1 MEEVKTLYEDL
12 VDCADRHGLNAG
24 IFDARIPVAKYVQR
38 EADEDDQVKKLV
50 ATKGSF
56 SASALWNKNWQCK
69 CGIEGP

>member
-38 EADEDDQVKKLV
+38 EADEAIK
-50 ATKGSF
+50 
-56 SASALWNKNWQCK
+56 
-69 CGIEGP
+69 